1 MNYFKFNYIFIFIRI
16 YMNCLHI
23 DPNTLIRKIEP
34 LRREYDYKFLEI
46 LKSYEIPIHIYYHY
60 LLSIEEFKL
69 KNVWNILVN
78 RWNKMN
84 DELNGNDM
92 FSKSDYCIKY
102 LMNHENINDEILNER
117 LNDFVTNDI
126 LKALFLCN
134 TIQSQIV
141 PK

>member
-1 MNYFKFNYIFIFIRI
+1 
-16 YMNCLHI
+16 MNCLHI

-34 LRREYDYKFLEI
+34 CRRDFEYSFLEI

-84 DELNGNDM
+84 DELINNNM

-102 LMNHENINDEILNER
+102 SMIHENINDKILNDR
-117 LNDFVTNDI
+117 LNDFVGEDI

-134 TIQSQIV
+134 IIQGCII

>member
-1 MNYFKFNYIFIFIRI
+1 
-16 YMNCLHI
+16 MNCLNINPNNLIKKI
-23 DPNTLIRKIEP
+23 DP
-34 LRREYDYKFLEI
+34 LRRDTNYTFLEI

-69 KNVWNILVN
+69 KNIWNILVK

-84 DELNGNDM
+84 VELINNDM

-102 LMNHENINDEILNER
+102 QMNHENINDEILNDIF
-117 LNDFVTNDI
+117 NNFVEDDI

-134 TIQSQIV
+134 IIQGCII

>member
-1 MNYFKFNYIFIFIRI
+1 
-16 YMNCLHI
+16 MNCLHI
-23 DPNTLIRKIEP
+23 DPNTLIRKIDP
-34 LRREYDYKFLEI
+34 LRREYDYIFLER

-69 KNVWNILVN
+69 KNIWNILVN

-84 DELNGNDM
+84 DELSENNT
-92 FSKSDYCIKY
+92 FAKIEYCIRY
-102 LMNHENINDEILNER
+102 QMNHENINDEILNSR
-117 LNDFVTNDI
+117 LNDFVEEDT

-134 TIQSQIV
+134 IIQGCIV

>member
-1 MNYFKFNYIFIFIRI
+1 
-16 YMNCLHI
+16 MNCLNI

-34 LRREYDYKFLEI
+34 LRREYDYTFLEI
-46 LKSYEIPIHIYYHY
+46 LKSYEIPIYIYYHY

-69 KNVWNILVN
+69 KNIWNILVN

-84 DELNGNDM
+84 DELINNDM

-102 LMNHENINDEILNER
+102 SMNHVNINDEILNER
-117 LNDFVTNDI
+117 FNDFVGEDI

-134 TIQSQIV
+134 IIQGCIV

>member
-1 MNYFKFNYIFIFIRI
+1 
-16 YMNCLHI
+16 MNCLHI

-34 LRREYDYKFLEI
+34 LRRDFEYSFLEI
-46 LKSYEIPIHIYYHY
+46 LKSYEIPIHIYYDY

-69 KNVWNILVN
+69 KNIWNILVN

-84 DELNGNDM
+84 DELINNDM
-92 FSKSDYCIKY
+92 FSKSDYSIKY
-102 LMNHENINDEILNER
+102 SMNHENINDEILNER
-117 LNDFVTNDI
+117 FNDFVGEDI

-134 TIQSQIV
+134 IIQGCIV

>member
-1 MNYFKFNYIFIFIRI
+1 
-16 YMNCLHI
+16 MNCLHI

-34 LRREYDYKFLEI
+34 LRREYEYSFLEI

-69 KNVWNILVN
+69 KNIWNILVN
-78 RWNKMN
+78 RWNTMN
-84 DELNGNDM
+84 DKLINNNL
-92 FSKSDYCIKY
+92 FVKSDYCIKY
-102 LMNHENINDEILNER
+102 SMNHENINDETLNGR
-117 LNDFVTNDI
+117 FNDFVGEDI

-134 TIQSQIV
+134 IIQGCIV

>member
-1 MNYFKFNYIFIFIRI
+1 
-16 YMNCLHI
+16 MNCLHI

-34 LRREYDYKFLEI
+34 LRREYDYNFLER

-69 KNVWNILVN
+69 KNIWNILVN
-78 RWNKMN
+78 RWNTMN
-84 DELNGNDM
+84 DELNEKDT
-92 FSKSDYCIKY
+92 FIKSKYNIKY
-102 LMNHENINDEILNER
+102 QMNHENINDEILNDR
-117 LNDFVTNDI
+117 LNDFVGDNI

-134 TIQSQIV
+134 TIQSQII

>member
-1 MNYFKFNYIFIFIRI
+1 
-16 YMNCLHI
+16 MNCLHI

-34 LRREYDYKFLEI
+34 LRREYDYTFLER
-46 LKSYEIPIHIYYHY
+46 LKSYEIPIYIYYHY

-69 KNVWNILVN
+69 KNIWNILVI

-84 DELNGNDM
+84 DELINNDM

-102 LMNHENINDEILNER
+102 SMNHENINDEILNER
-117 LNDFVTNDI
+117 FNDFVGEDI

-134 TIQSQIV
+134 IIQGCIV

>member
-1 MNYFKFNYIFIFIRI
+1 
-16 YMNCLHI
+16 MNCLHI
-23 DPNTLIRKIEP
+23 DPNNLIRKIEP
-34 LRREYDYKFLEI
+34 LRREYDYIFLEI
-46 LKSYEIPIHIYYHY
+46 LKSYEIPIHIYYDY

-69 KNVWNILVN
+69 KNIWNILVN

-84 DELNGNDM
+84 DELNNNDM

-102 LMNHENINDEILNER
+102 NMNHVNIDDKILNDR
-117 LNDFVTNDI
+117 LNDFVGEDI

-134 TIQSQIV
+134 IIQGCII